1 MIPPEGPGEVD
12 VSVILCIHNGSATMR
27 TQLDALV
34 SQQWDR
40 PWDIVVVDHA
50 STDET
55 AWIASAYQARD
66 RRVQVIAAPAGGGLS
81 RARNV
86 GVAHARGRSVV
97 FCDDDDR
104 VEAGWVAAM
113 GEALDHHPL
122 IGSRLAYDEFD
133 AGAEQTGRSAY
144 QGERIEEIF
153 DLPALNG
160 GGSGWHR
167 DLWTALGG
175 NDEALDF
182 TGEDHDMSIRA
193 FLHEGVT
200 PRFVPEAVYHYRRRS
215 GVRAT
220 WRQARRYGRAH
231 VWLYRAYG
239 RNRGAGAP
247 APGMVARQW
256 AWLVKHLPDLAVRS
270 RRTAWAWRAGLRLG
284 RLDGSIRERTWYP

>member
-1 MIPPEGPGEVD
+1 
-12 VSVILCIHNGSATMR
+12 
-27 TQLDALV
+27 
-34 SQQWDR
+34 
-40 PWDIVVVDHA
+40 
-50 STDET
+50 
-55 AWIASAYQARD
+55 
-66 RRVQVIAAPAGGGLS
+66 
-81 RARNV
+81 
-86 GVAHARGRSVV
+86 
-97 FCDDDDR
+97 
-104 VEAGWVAAM
+104 
-113 GEALDHHPL
+113 
-122 IGSRLAYDEFD
+122 
-133 AGAEQTGRSAY
+133 
-144 QGERIEEIF
+144 
-153 DLPALNG
+153 
-160 GGSGWHR
+160 
-167 DLWTALGG
+167 
-175 NDEALDF
+175 
-182 TGEDHDMSIRA
+182 MSIRA